1 MPAPLFNA
9 RYHIVSAV
17 VGGTADFV
25 TNGLFFDETSTFLP
39 TDVAVGDHF
48 YDSVGNAYEIAVIN
62 TTIPLN
68 CDVTD
73 LEAAGAPSGPS
84 SVYRPSE
91 TDLSTP
97 VPTRTTNG
105 ITEFLQNH
113 MRNVSIQDSSQDD
126 ERVQFVLTAPEV
138 AAKAVVLPSEPL
150 EGSIKVFVSGQG
162 NQVKTEAWDF
172 SGPTT
177 ITWSG
182 LSLDGQLV
190 VGNIIEVTYME
201 K

>member
-17 VGGTADFV
+17 AGGTADFV
-25 TNGLFFDETSTFLP
+25 TNGLFFDETSAFTP
-39 TDVAVGDHF
+39 ADVAVGDRF
-48 YDSVGNAYEIAVIN
+48 YDAVGNAYEIAVIN

-73 LEAAGAPSGPS
+73 LEAAGAPTGPS
-84 SVYRPSE
+84 SIYRPSE
-91 TDLSTP
+91 TALATP

-126 ERVQFVLTAPEV
+126 EREQFVLTAPQI
-138 AAKAVVLPSEPL
+138 AAMEVVLAAEPL
-150 EGSIKVFVSGQG
+150 EGSIKLFVSGQG
-162 NQVKTEAWDF
+162 NQIKGEAWEF

-182 LSLDGQLV
+182 LSLDGQLS
-190 VGNIIEVTYME
+190 VGQLIEVTYME